1 MTNANATGSDHP
13 TWSYNHE
20 NQTLTL
26 NNYFGGSL
34 YERAVIYA
42 DEDLTINLVGTNTV
56 TASDQEEF
64 GIFLKH
70 GNLTITGSGVLNV
83 HDNYHGI
90 YVYGTKN
97 DIIVNSGSIVAE
109 NNLSTGLCAIRN
121 IFINGG
127 SVDVKD
133 CDDGIES
140 TRVEI
145 SDSVDHVSV
154 AAKHWAYYGKLA
166 NAIAGTGWKNTEGTG
181 EGTPVEVSS
190 EARMITGYRKLVFPA
205 NLGLATVTT
214 APAAK
219 DLVYTGSAQELVT
232 AGQAEHGTMQYAL
245 GTNQSTAPKDWSGS
259 IPEGLEAGTYYVW
272 YKAKAD
278 EDYND
283 STPVCVPVKISREFT
298 VTFQNGIGETLKT
311 ETVKEGAAA
320 TAPADPVREGYAFD
334 GWDTDFSNVRSDL
347 TVTARWKQVV
357 VSHQVTFEDG
367 LGNVL
372 DIQTVVDGRPATA
385 PADPS
390 RDGYVFSGWDTDF
403 SSVTK
408 DLTVKAL
415 WTADSGEEGK
425 YTVVF
430 VLGFGHDPVVRTVEK
445 GGAATAPEVPEVEGF
460 EFTGWDKVYTNITDN
475 LTVTAQWKKKS
486 AGKEHTVVFVDGY
499 SGKPP
504 IRIQRVKDGG
514 SATPP
519 EAPVREGYTFDG
531 WDTDFSY
538 VIKNLTVIAQWKQA
552 YIPPVPTPEPTLTP
566 ALTPA
571 PTATPVPTP
580 TTKPVPK
587 TGDGEP
593 LALWIG
599 LVFLGLL
606 CAGGMIRLTRKRG

>member
-1 MTNANATGSDHP
+1 M
-13 TWSYNHE
+13 
-20 NQTLTL
+20 
-26 NNYFGGSL
+26 
-34 YERAVIYA
+34 IYA

-56 TASDQEEF
+56 TASDKEEF

-127 SVDVKD
+127 SLDVKD

-140 TRVEI
+140 TRMEI

-181 EGTPVEVSS
+181 EGTPIEVSS

-205 NLGLATVTT
+205 NLGPAKVTT

-278 EDYND
+278 EGYND

-298 VTFQNGIGETLKT
+298 VTFQNGMGETLKT
-311 ETVKEGAAA
+311 ETVK
-320 TAPADPVREGYAFD
+320 
-334 GWDTDFSNVRSDL
+334 
-347 TVTARWKQVV
+347 
-357 VSHQVTFEDG
+357 
-367 LGNVL
+367 
-372 DIQTVVDGRPATA
+372 
-385 PADPS
+385 
-390 RDGYVFSGWDTDF
+390 
-403 SSVTK
+403 
-408 DLTVKAL
+408 
-415 WTADSGEEGK
+415 
-425 YTVVF
+425 
-430 VLGFGHDPVVRTVEK
+430 
-445 GGAATAPEVPEVEGF
+445 
-460 EFTGWDKVYTNITDN
+460 
-475 LTVTAQWKKKS
+475 
-486 AGKEHTVVFVDGY
+486 
-499 SGKPP
+499 
-504 IRIQRVKDGG
+504 
-514 SATPP
+514 
-519 EAPVREGYTFDG
+519 EGYTFDG

-566 ALTPA
+566 APTATPA
-571 PTATPVPTP
+571 PAPIATPAPTPVPTP
-580 TTKPVPK
+580 TPKPVPK